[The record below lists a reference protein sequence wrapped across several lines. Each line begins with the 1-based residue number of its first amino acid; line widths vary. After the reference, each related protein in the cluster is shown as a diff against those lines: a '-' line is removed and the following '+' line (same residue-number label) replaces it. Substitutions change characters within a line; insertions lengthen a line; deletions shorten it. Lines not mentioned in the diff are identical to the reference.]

1 MHLDGYMVAV
11 TWDGEWLV
19 AEPSNKAARFALTGP
34 GGEDRLTLH
43 REHVASATNKSPTIL
58 TNGCVTVEAHDGRS
72 YQLHYRRKASDGFAA
87 LAAELLRVARPR
99 PVAVVEPEPVEVVS
113 TVAPAH
119 PLRRDEAGW
128 QATPKTATPNVEQVA
143 AEMRLE
149 EPRHPLDEQ
158 VEVPNEQ
165 YHVKGI
171 RRVFRDASLPITA
184 KGSTL
189 EDLVCVLVPE
199 PWNPHDPNAVAVL
212 VGGHQIGHL
221 PADLAEDYSPP
232 LLRLARTGVLATG
245 SARIWAKSDGGV
257 VRARATLLIPEADAF

>member
-1 MHLDGYMVAV
+1 MHLEGYMVVV

-19 AEPSNKAARFALTGP
+19 ATPTNKVARLALTGP
-34 GGEDRLTLH
+34 GGEERLALH
-43 REHVASATNKSPTIL
+43 REQVASVQHKGASLL

-72 YQLHYRRKASDGFAA
+72 YQLHYRRKAGDGFAA
-87 LAAELLRVARPR
+87 LAAALHHIARPR
-99 PVAVVEPEPVEVVS
+99 PAAVVQAPPAEA
-113 TVAPAH
+113 APAH
-119 PLRRDEAGW
+119 PLRRDETDW
-128 QATPKTATPNVEQVA
+128 QATAKSKQPSVEQVA

-171 RRVFRDASLPITA
+171 RRVFRDGGLPITA

-189 EDLVCVLVPE
+189 DDLVCVLVPE

-232 LLRLARTGVLATG
+232 LLRIARTGVLATG

-257 VRARATLLIPEADAF
+257 VRARATLLIPEADVF